1 MTVARLEWAEVV
13 RAVAARVE
21 ERLVLLRPASVHP
34 TMHTQSKPRACISL
48 GTPHRG
54 IPNLLLRCILV
65 STIIGSV
72 VCAVAAAMMH
82 GGMVAP
88 L

>member
-1 MTVARLEWAEVV
+1 MFVANRVAVHDG
-13 RAVAARVE
+13 RVAAR
-21 ERLVLLRPASVHP
+21 
-34 TMHTQSKPRACISL
+34 

-65 STIIGSV
+65 STIIGEV

-88 L
+88 LLSSVDARNNHVSIR